1 VTLKCYKEACR
12 ECLGKSV
19 SVLSG
24 IKDLREL
31 HRFAQSLMEHIF
43 NAENLYEL
51 ERFSTPPAF
60 FADVEEGVRKL
71 GASLR

>member
-1 VTLKCYKEACR
+1 MLWESQYQI
-12 ECLGKSV
+12 
-19 SVLSG
+19 LSG
-24 IKDLREL
+24 IKDLKEL
-31 HRFAQSLMEHIF
+31 HRFAQILTEQIF

-51 ERFSTPPAF
+51 ERFSLSPPPAF